1 MAPDLRAS
9 PLVASPQVFEMVVR
23 QGIKA
28 NMGMPAYQ
36 DLTDDDLT
44 ALRHFIQAK
53 AREAGNQNELRTN
66 GI

>member
-1 MAPDLRAS
+1 
-9 PLVASPQVFEMVVR
+9 VASPQVFEMVVR

-53 AREAGNQNELRTN
+53 AREAGEKNELRTN